1 MTNEEIEN
9 ILRQPIISWEQNK
22 IISSNKA
29 KDFVFNYLIQKG
41 GKGKVYRLLLE
52 QNELEP
58 YLNSFLSDIE
68 FFTENNL
75 INILKSNSRF
85 IKLELTLSGQMF
97 YKDKTKTEVKI
108 PSYLFRVNVYI
119 IGLLKNIWNFIYV
132 TINKYLLKFFKS
144 GYWILFAAIFAFFYF
159 YLPYKESINSQNNKP
174 NALPIKEE
182 LPMKKSSKGNLELLV
197 SSKDSVI
204 SKDDTLK
211 VIKKK

>member
-1 MTNEEIEN
+1 
-9 ILRQPIISWEQNK
+9 
-22 IISSNKA
+22 
-29 KDFVFNYLIQKG
+29 
-41 GKGKVYRLLLE
+41 
-52 QNELEP
+52 
-58 YLNSFLSDIE
+58 LSDIE

-75 INILKSNSRF
+75 INILKSNIRF